1 MFLVSANIC
10 NERQYLPEVPAA
22 AEQITQI
29 TQREQLKPKEVS
41 LVLEQCE
48 LRPNPFYLPQLGSSG
63 HFPSEDITLMIIT
76 AMH

>member
-1 MFLVSANIC
+1 MFLVSANIY

-41 LVLEQCE
+41 LVLEQ
-48 LRPNPFYLPQLGSSG
+48 
-63 HFPSEDITLMIIT
+63 
-76 AMH
+76 